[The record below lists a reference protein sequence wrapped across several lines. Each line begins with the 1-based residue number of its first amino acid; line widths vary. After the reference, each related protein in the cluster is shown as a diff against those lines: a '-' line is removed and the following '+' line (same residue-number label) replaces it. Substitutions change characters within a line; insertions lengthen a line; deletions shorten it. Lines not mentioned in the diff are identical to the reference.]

1 MKKEIKKIPKYKQV
15 QDGFSE
21 VEVFITKDNREFKND
36 VDAINHEADL
46 VSEEEF
52 DKKYHHFN
60 ETIDG
65 IDYDVLIIDELT
77 EENITEISNKFWHI
91 KSSDLRVGVN
101 LIYTDDTG
109 DHTFQSVSHINDMI
123 KYLENQIEEIKSSKS
138 YKKSFTLM

>member
-21 VEVFITKDNREFKND
+21 VEVFITKDNREFRND
-36 VDAINHEADL
+36 VDAINHEAEIL
-46 VSEEEF
+46 SEEEF
-52 DKKYHHFN
+52 DKKYRHFN

-77 EENITEISNKFWHI
+77 EENIAEIGNKFWHI

-109 DHTFQSVSHINDMI
+109 DHTFQYVCHVNDLL
-123 KYLENQIEEIKSSKS
+123 KELETKIEEIKSSKS
-138 YKKSFTLM
+138 YKKSFTLI